1 MKPLALNLI
10 LLLFSYCAAA
20 QPNNSGASG
29 TEILN
34 HIYYFRP
41 DSLIALEMTDG
52 QMEQKTKGLGYGGS
66 ETGIVIDGDKSPLRI
81 KAGDSIRFEIK
92 MGTNLMDPTM
102 TIKLYRFDFRKGKR
116 EAILSSQGGAYS
128 HTKSTSNA
136 NEISLNI
143 EKSGSDNFIMTP
155 ASRLPPGEYGF
166 MNVMAVKMQGGR
178 TAIYT
183 ISAFGVD

>member
-1 MKPLALNLI
+1 MKPLTLI
-10 LLLFSYCAAA
+10 LILFLFTYCVVA
-20 QPNNSGASG
+20 QSNNSGASG

-52 QMEQKTKGLGYGGS
+52 QMESKTKALGYGGS
-66 ETGIVIDGDKSPLRI
+66 EAGIVVDGDKSPLRI
-81 KAGDSIRFEIK
+81 KNGDSIRFSIK
-92 MGTNLMDPTM
+92 MGMTMMDPTM

-116 EAILSSQGGAYS
+116 EAILSSQGGVYS
-128 HTKSTSNA
+128 HAKSTSNA

-143 EKSGSDNFIMTP
+143 QKSRSDNYIMTP

-166 MNVMAVKMQGGR
+166 MNMMSVKMQGAR

-183 ISAFGVD
+183 IYAFGVD

>member
-1 MKPLALNLI
+1 MKPLTLI
-10 LLLFSYCAAA
+10 LILFISAFCAAA
-20 QPNNSGASG
+20 QSNNSGASG

-41 DSLIALEMTDG
+41 DSLVALEMTDG
-52 QMEQKTKGLGYGGS
+52 QMEQKTKALGYGGS
-66 ETGIVIDGDKSPLRI
+66 EAGIVIDGDKSPLRI
-81 KAGDSIRFEIK
+81 KAGDSIRFSIK
-92 MGTNLMDPTM
+92 MGTTLMDPTM

-128 HTKSTSNA
+128 HAKSTSNA
-136 NEISLNI
+136 NEISLNM

-166 MNVMAVKMQGGR
+166 MNVMSVKMQGGR

-183 ISAFGVD
+183 IFAFGID